1 MASMWHPDR
10 SRCRELASP
19 DIFNFSLS
27 VFIVVGILVSY
38 LPQHYKIIARRSS
51 RGLSPMFVLL
61 GTVSGT
67 ASIAN
72 ILTLPESTRDMACCK
87 EIGKFPCAAA
97 LLGIAQIGVQWTCF
111 FFIMLL
117 FLIFFPRNP
126 QPSQEDEEDFNVPT
140 WKEAVLVLALSLA
153 FFIVALFGSVIFVYA
168 APSHIRAWAN
178 FLGLLATSLAA
189 IQYIPQI
196 LMTWRLQE
204 TGSLSVPMMCIQTP
218 GSFVFA
224 ASLAVRL
231 GPGGWSAWGLFIFTG
246 CLQGCLLAMS
256 LWFIWRD
263 RKAAKGASS
272 HVANGNGNGLV
283 HSDEQTPL
291 LRDNDEAT

>member
-1 MASMWHPDR
+1 MIRQDQA
-10 SRCRELASP
+10 RCRELAHP
-19 DIFNFSLS
+19 DMINFAVS
-27 VFIVVGILVSY
+27 VFLVLGILVSY
-38 LPQHYKIIARRSS
+38 LPQHYKIISRRSS
-51 RGLSPMFVLL
+51 RGLSPLFVLL

-72 ILTLPESTRDMACCK
+72 MLTLPESTRDMACCK
-87 EIGKFPCAAA
+87 DIGNFPCAAA

-126 QPSQEDEEDFNVPT
+126 QPSDENSPHALPT

-153 FFIVALFGSVIFVYA
+153 FFVVALLGSIIFVYA
-168 APSHIRAWAN
+168 FPSHTRAWAN
-178 FLGLLATSLAA
+178 FLGILGTTLAA

-196 LMTWRLQE
+196 MTTWKLQE

-231 GPGGWSAWGLFIFTG
+231 GPGGWSAWGLFILTG
-246 CLQGCLLAMS
+246 CLQGCLLTLS
-256 LWFIWRD
+256 LYFIWRD
-263 RKAAKGASS
+263 RQELKRIDRDVRAAAESEES
-272 HVANGNGNGLV
+272 PLLGNGRGLL
-283 HSDEQTPL
+283 S
-291 LRDNDEAT
+291 